1 MPHTAALTPVPTAT
15 TPASGEPHQRRRAVG
30 NLSLAFLSDQF
41 ALGVAGLASRDSL
54 LVLAI
59 NQANVILLTKD
70 PEARRRYGAV
80 GAAAPDAERRPVSV
94 SRIAASL
101 NLPYETVRRRVHEL
115 ERRGVCHS
123 LDGGVIVPE
132 AYLTSP
138 EYVACIL
145 AAHERLRGFWR
156 DLVAADLLQ
165 PLPGPSYAPDEGTPV
180 RAAARILADYL
191 LRSAEHL
198 LPIAGDATSTV
209 LLLGMLGLNTAVD
222 PDPVAAANPVRRAV
236 PMRELAE
243 RLGLP
248 AETARRH
255 AKGLAERR
263 RCARTRGGYI
273 VTEES
278 LQCPDWR
285 TFFEVNMANVQRL
298 FAALAERGVIA
309 AWERAGAAP
318 G

>member
-1 MPHTAALTPVPTAT
+1 MPHTAALTPVPPATA
-15 TPASGEPHQRRRAVG
+15 PPSEEPHQRRRAVG

-41 ALGVAGLASRDSL
+41 VLGIDGLASRDAL

-70 PEARRRYGAV
+70 PDARRRYGDVA
-80 GAAAPDAERRPVSV
+80 AAAPDVDRRPVSV

-115 ERRGVCHS
+115 ERRGVCQS

-132 AYLTSP
+132 AYLVSP
-138 EYVACIL
+138 EYVASIV
-145 AAHERLRGFWR
+145 AAHDRLQRFWR
-156 DLVAADLLQ
+156 DLTAADLLEA
-165 PLPGPSYAPDEGTPV
+165 LPAPSYATEQGTPV
-180 RAAARILADYL
+180 RAAVRILADYL

-209 LLLGMLGLNTAVD
+209 VLLGVLGLTTEVD
-222 PDPVAAANPVRRAV
+222 PDPVTAATPVRRAV

-255 AKGLAERR
+255 AMGLAERG

-278 LQCPDWR
+278 LRRPEWQA
-285 TFFEVNMANVQRL
+285 FFEVNLANVQRL
-298 FAALAERGVIA
+298 FANLAERGVIA
-309 AWERAGAAP
+309 AWERG
-318 G
+318 